1 MSSVNK
7 TQVRGKQLEADEAV
21 RTERAGIGSG
31 EEEGKKGMIF
41 RFLTTENIH
50 D

>member
-21 RTERAGIGSG
+21 RTERAGFGSG
-31 EEEGKKGMIF
+31 ELLPRYRKYS
-41 RFLTTENIH
+41 
-50 D
+50 